1 MPSNSARSP
10 AVAPEMGRFV
20 LIRSLFHEI
29 APVKIVQPMRV
40 ENGNRPV
47 PFIVVSVY
55 KLILASIC
63 EKLVPH

>member
-1 MPSNSARSP
+1 
-10 AVAPEMGRFV
+10 MGRFV

-29 APVKIVQPMRV
+29 APVRIVQPMRV

-55 KLILASIC
+55 KEILAAIC
-63 EKLVPH
+63 EKLVSH